1 MGVETF
7 ANNQAAAGQRSAKRS
22 RVLLAARLETPSG
35 EVEARLRD
43 LSRKGALV
51 ECAALVPAIG
61 AEVVFIRGKI
71 RIEARVAWAAGNRV
85 GLEFHQA
92 IDAAELLVHLGKSA
106 QVQPQTYR
114 RPALTGSMNAQER
127 KLAKAWSV
135 AVGLNLPEK

>member
-7 ANNQAAAGQRSAKRS
+7 ANNAAAAGQRSAKRS
-22 RVLLAARLETPSG
+22 RVLLAAKLETSSG
-35 EVEARLRD
+35 EIDARLRD
-43 LSRKGALV
+43 LSRIGALV
-51 ECAALVPAIG
+51 ECASLTPATG
-61 AEVVFIRGKI
+61 SEVVFIRGKI
-71 RIEARVAWAAGNRV
+71 RLEARVAWSAGNRI

-92 IDAAELLVHLGKSA
+92 VDAHELLVQLGKSA

-114 RPALTGSMNAQER
+114 RPAMSASMNAQER